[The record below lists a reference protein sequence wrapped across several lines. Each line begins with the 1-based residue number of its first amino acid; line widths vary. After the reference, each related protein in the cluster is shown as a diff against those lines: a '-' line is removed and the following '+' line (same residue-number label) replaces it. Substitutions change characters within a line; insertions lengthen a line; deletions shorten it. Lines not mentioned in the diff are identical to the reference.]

1 MREVGTLAG
10 WVLAYVVVSQIGVT
24 VIQRVGLANGGFAI
38 FTNADLLFQMPYGIL
53 VVSLLTAIMPRLSRA
68 AVRGDNQAVLDD
80 LSLGARLSALAL
92 IPVTAGLIALGPAL
106 TVTLF
111 AYGKETIAG
120 AHLIGSSLAWSA
132 FGLFPFALVML
143 QLRIF
148 YAMRNGRTPTVINAF
163 MVGTKIVLV
172 LVTNSLFAAPPGT
185 HVNHHPSVAAVE
197 WLNISTS
204 LSYVVGAVVGHIV
217 LSRRL
222 GRLGMGPVART
233 VLQIALASALGGA
246 AAYLIVRLTASA
258 LGDGHAGAAT
268 GLVAGG
274 IGGLLVL
281 AVAVW
286 LLRIEDFRRLV
297 ASYRTRR

>member
-1 MREVGTLAG
+1 
-10 WVLAYVVVSQIGVT
+10 
-24 VIQRVGLANGGFAI
+24 
-38 FTNADLLFQMPYGIL
+38 
-53 VVSLLTAIMPRLSRA
+53 
-68 AVRGDNQAVLDD
+68 
-80 LSLGARLSALAL
+80 
-92 IPVTAGLIALGPAL
+92 
-106 TVTLF
+106 
-111 AYGKETIAG
+111 
-120 AHLIGSSLAWSA
+120 
-132 FGLFPFALVML
+132 
-143 QLRIF
+143 
-148 YAMRNGRTPTVINAF
+148 
-163 MVGTKIVLV
+163 
-172 LVTNSLFAAPPGT
+172 
-185 HVNHHPSVAAVE
+185 
-197 WLNISTS
+197 
-204 LSYVVGAVVGHIV
+204 VVGAVVGHIV